1 MAWTYEATKAGYG
14 NLWRTIQVKSKDADR
29 FAKIIIKNEARYKA
43 IEAKTGVPW
52 FFVGVLHMRESSCDF
67 AGVLHNG
74 QKIIGRNKKTTIVPK
89 GRGPFSS
96 WEEAAVDALK
106 LKGLEKIKAWPIE
119 RMGYESERYNGMG
132 YANKG
137 INSPY
142 LWGGSNHQQPGK
154 YIADHVWSATAM
166 DAQMGTMTVI
176 KRIVELRPDAMKGK
190 PAFVSPPP
198 DIEPVHRGAGLF
210 ASMFAAIAALF
221 KRSA

>member
-1 MAWTYEATKAGYG
+1 MAWTYEATKAGYAK
-14 NLWRTIQVKSKDADR
+14 LWRTIAVKHRDADR
-29 FAKIIIKNEARYKA
+29 FAQTIIKNEARYKV

-74 QKIIGRNKKTTIVPK
+74 QKIIGRNKKTTLVPK

-106 LKGLEKIKAWPIE
+106 LKGLEKIKLWPAE
-119 RMGYESERYNGMG
+119 RMGYESERYNGLG

-142 LWGGSNHQQPGK
+142 VWAGSNHQQPGK
-154 YIADHVWSATAM
+154 YIADHVWSSTAM
-166 DAQMGTMTVI
+166 DTQMGTMTVL
-176 KRIVELRPDAMKGK
+176 KRICELRPDVALRVGN
-190 PAFVSPPP
+190 PAPAPP
-198 DIEPVHRGAGLF
+198 DIPKMDDQPKVGW
-210 ASMFAAIAALF
+210 FAAILSIF
-221 KRSA
+221 KRGY